1 MPADWVQGEGEAA
14 SQRQRAMAADDSP
27 CLAALVGKAG
37 AASDCWSLER
47 SGAGWGGEASLPE
60 QAGAAAQEE
69 QLPLASLWSQ
79 VGEGQ
84 QPHRLS

>member
-1 MPADWVQGEGEAA
+1 
-14 SQRQRAMAADDSP
+14 MAADDSP

-69 QLPLASLWSQ
+69 QLPPASLWSQ

-84 QPHRLS
+84 RPHRLSYGLRARGGAQLPAAASWAL